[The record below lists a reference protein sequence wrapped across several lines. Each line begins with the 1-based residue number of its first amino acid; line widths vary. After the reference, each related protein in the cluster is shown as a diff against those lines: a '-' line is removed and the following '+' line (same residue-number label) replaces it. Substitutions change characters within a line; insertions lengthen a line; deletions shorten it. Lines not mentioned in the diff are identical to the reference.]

1 MLTSLADGLLCC
13 LLGKAPN
20 AVGPLDT
27 SESHDGFTF
36 LEVKPGRIL
45 RIRHGVP
52 ARPEPPEFPEFPAQ
66 ERRGTVRCRRRI
78 TLYRNGQLLIEN
90 LGSETPKNPDP
101 AELETPDPPGIPP
114 GIPPGNSPG
123 IPPGNSPG
131 IPAKDGAKP
140 RRKRKP
146 KKVVTVDCEKRITSC
161 KGTHGDVVLFFIHGV
176 GGSLDIWKEQL
187 EFFSKLGYEV
197 VAPDLAG
204 HGCSSAP
211 PVAAAYT
218 FYALAE
224 DMRAVFKRYAKRRN
238 ILIGHSYG

>member
-1 MLTSLADGLLCC
+1 MLTTITDGFLCC
-13 LLGKAPN
+13 LLGKTPN
-20 AVGPLDT
+20 AVGPLD
-27 SESHDGFTF
+27 SVDSGDGFTF

-45 RIRHGVP
+45 RIRHHVP
-52 ARPEPPEFPEFPAQ
+52 KNRPEFPEEPREEEEA
-66 ERRGTVRCRRRI
+66 RGAVRCKRRI

-90 LGSETPKNPDP
+90 LSDTNTQNPDP
-101 AELETPDPPGIPP
+101 TEPEPPDPSGIPTP
-114 GIPPGNSPG
+114 G
-123 IPPGNSPG
+123 
-131 IPAKDGAKP
+131 K

-146 KKVVTVDCEKRITSC
+146 KKVVTVDCQKRITSC
-161 KGTHGDVVLFFIHGV
+161 KGAHGDVVLFFIHGV

-187 EFFSKLGYEV
+187 EFFSELGYEV

-224 DMRAVFKRYAKRRN
+224 DMRAVFKRYAKKRN